1 MNSSEFCHD
10 KTERRRRI
18 REKAQEAGGN
28 VPNGIDYVEVDEK
41 QTVITVYFLNKA
53 PRNVNAENVRITGG
67 VRLRDISVLG
77 VQLCEV
83 EDPERDDCMRVEV
96 ERPGDFST
104 YTLHLVNAPD
114 GQPGLSP
121 LEGFDPRYARIDFS
135 FKASCPGD
143 LDCAPV
149 NTCYE
154 EPPSEPEIDY
164 LAKDYS
170 SFRQLILD
178 RLSLVM
184 PDWTERHV
192 PDIGIALVELFAY
205 VGDYLS
211 SYQDAVATEAYLDTA
226 RQRISVRRHAMFV
239 DYPMHEGCNAR
250 AWVHLHTDGDVTL
263 DNPKDVYFITG
274 RSGTHG
280 VGGRMLTQEDL
291 RNVPPHT
298 YEVFEPLV
306 AQSRRQPIHLYKAH
320 NEINFYTWGDR
331 ECCLSLGATSATL
344 KDGWRDESSSEEE
357 PPPAREYEQRAP
369 AAADDEKQA
378 YEQAYQYP
386 KEPDKYEPPK
396 PPKPPKPHERQLR
409 LKVGDVLVFE
419 EMRGPETGV
428 PEDADKSHRH
438 AVRLTKVEP
447 RMDEIYD
454 QPVVD
459 IEWALEDALPFPLCL
474 SSIGQPPEC
483 GYLKDVSVARGNMIL
498 ADHGRTMAPESWV
511 VPAGAEKS
519 AGCVAAFEPRETIL
533 QPGRFRPVLKHGP
546 VTQRAPFPAR
556 AAIASAQAQFLGR
569 FMTDVRWRV
578 EQLWRQAQG
587 GHPLLADDLE
597 ELEII
602 FGRKLLVQ
610 VGLATASA
618 KEKYNR
624 TPAEQAEAVGKLLA
638 RIEEFLTKK
647 VRRLRTLRERVLSG
661 YVLTDSEQE
670 EIREMFGEQLASG
683 LALLTGQM
691 LGPASLALR
700 QQPREALPCIAVC
713 ERRRR
718 KGTGGKRPKQ
728 TYPENHYRRWLPVRD
743 LLSSTGQQRHFV
755 AEIDNEGRAH
765 LRFGNGELGV
775 APTPA
780 KTLQATYR
788 VGNGTAGN
796 VGLESISLVVF
807 RKTKLSGVQ
816 IEARNPMP
824 AQGGTDPEPIAE
836 VKMFAPGAFRK
847 ELQRAITSEDYASFA
862 ERGRPDKVQRAAANL
877 RWAGSWYEMQTAID
891 PRGTEDVEAQLL
903 DEIKG
908 SLHRYRRIGHDLTT
922 QLARFVPLAIAL
934 EVCVLPHYL
943 RGHVKAA
950 LQDVFSNRVLPNG
963 RRGFFH
969 PDNLSFGDSIYLSR
983 LVATAQSVEGVESV
997 RVTKL
1002 QRLGVTKLELLFE
1015 EAKKGIEEGVL
1026 PLGPFEVAQLDNDP
1040 NFPEHGT
1047 LVLNVRGGR

>member
-1 MNSSEFCHD
+1 MMNSSEFCHD
-10 KTERRRRI
+10 RTERRRRI
-18 REKAQEAGGN
+18 REKAQEAGGS

-41 QTVITVYFLNKA
+41 QTIITVYFLNKA
-53 PRNVNAENVRITGG
+53 PRNVSAENVRITGG
-67 VRLRDISVLG
+67 VRIRDIRVKG
-77 VQLCEV
+77 IQLCEV

-96 ERPGDFST
+96 ERPGDFSI

-121 LEGFDPRYARIDFS
+121 LEGFDPRYAQIDFS
-135 FKASCPGD
+135 FKASCPSD

-178 RLSLVM
+178 RLALVM

-211 SYQDAVATEAYLDTA
+211 YYQDAVATEAYLDTA
-226 RQRISVRRHAMFV
+226 RQRISVRRHAALV
-239 DYPMHEGCNAR
+239 DYLMHEGCNAR
-250 AWVHLHTDGDVTL
+250 AWVHLHTDGDITL
-263 DNPKDVYFITG
+263 DNLKDVYFITG
-274 RSGTHG
+274 RSESYG
-280 VGGRMLTQEDL
+280 VVGRMLTQNDL
-291 RNVPPHT
+291 RNVPPHN

-306 AQSRRQPIHLYKAH
+306 AQSRRRPFNLYEAH
-320 NEINFYTWGDR
+320 NEISFYTWGDR
-331 ECCLSLGATSATL
+331 ECCLALGATSATL

-357 PPPAREYEQRAP
+357 PPPAKKYEQNAP
-369 AAADDEKQA
+369 AEAADEKQA

-386 KEPDKYEPPK
+386 KEPVKYEPPK
-396 PPKPPKPHERQLR
+396 PPKPRERQLR

-419 EMRGPETGV
+419 EVMGPETGV

-438 AVRLTKVEP
+438 AVRLTRVEP
-447 RMDEIYD
+447 RMDELYD

-459 IEWALEDALPFPLCL
+459 IEWALEDALPFTLCL

-483 GYLKDVSVARGNMIL
+483 RYLEDVSVARGNMIL
-498 ADHGRTMAPESWV
+498 ADHGRTTTPESWE
-511 VPAGAEKS
+511 VPAATEIP
-519 AGCVAAFEPRETIL
+519 AGCIAPFEPRETIL
-533 QPGRFRPVLKHGP
+533 QPSRFRPALKHGP
-546 VTQRAPFPAR
+546 VTHRAPFPTR
-556 AAIASAQAQFLGR
+556 TAIANAQAQFLGR
-569 FMTDVRWRV
+569 FMTDVRRRV
-578 EQLWRQAQG
+578 EQIWRQAQCG
-587 GHPLLADDLE
+587 QPLSADDLE
-597 ELEII
+597 ELEVI

-610 VGLATASA
+610 VGLATTSA

-624 TPAEQAEAVGKLLA
+624 TPAEQTEAAGKLLA
-638 RIEEFLTKK
+638 RLEEFLARKA
-647 VRRLRTLRERVLSG
+647 RRLRTLRERVLGG

-670 EIREMFGEQLASG
+670 ELGEMFGEHLASG
-683 LALLTGQM
+683 LALMTGQM

-700 QQPREALPCIAVC
+700 QQPREALPCITVRK
-713 ERRRR
+713 RRRT
-718 KGTGGKRPKQ
+718 GTGGKPSKQ
-728 TYPENHYRRWLPVRD
+728 TYPNNHYPRWQPVRD
-743 LLSSTGQQRHFV
+743 LLSSTGRQRHFV

-765 LRFGNGELGV
+765 LRFGNGELGS

-780 KTLQATYR
+780 TTLQATYR
-788 VGNGTAGN
+788 VGNGTSGN
-796 VGLESISLVVF
+796 VGLEAITLVVF
-807 RKTKLSGVQ
+807 RKTKLSGVK

-824 AQGGTDPEPIAE
+824 AQGGTDAEPIAE

-891 PRGTEDVEAQLL
+891 PRGTVDVEAQLL
-903 DEIKG
+903 EEIKG
-908 SLHRYRRIGHDLTT
+908 SLYRYRRIGHDLTT

-983 LVATAQSVEGVESV
+983 LVAAAQSIEGVESV

-1002 QRLGVTKLELLFE
+1002 QRLGITKLQLKFE
-1015 EAKKGIEEGVL
+1015 DEKKGIDKGVL
-1026 PLGPFEVAQLDNDP
+1026 LLGPFEVARLDNDP

-1047 LVLNVRGGR
+1047 LVLDVRGGR